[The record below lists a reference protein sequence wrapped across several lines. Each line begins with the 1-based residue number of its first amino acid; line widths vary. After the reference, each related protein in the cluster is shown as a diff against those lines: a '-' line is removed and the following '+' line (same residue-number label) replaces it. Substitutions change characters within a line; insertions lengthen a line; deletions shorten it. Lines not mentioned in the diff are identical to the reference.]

1 MSIGVEKLLE
11 HRNDIDAELQKHK
24 SPITVMFT
32 DLAGSTSFFEK
43 FGDTVGVAWL
53 EEHNQIVIPKLA
65 AHNGV
70 LVKTIGDS
78 VMAYFT
84 DSKNAIL
91 ASIAMQQALLEA
103 NKKRKDGEQMF
114 VRVALHHGLGYL
126 RG

>member
-1 MSIGVEKLLE
+1 MSIGVEKLLAN
-11 HRNDIDAELQKHK
+11 RTDIDAELQKHK

-43 FGDTVGVAWL
+43 FGDTIGVAWL

-65 AHNGV
+65 QYDGV

-84 DSKNAIL
+84 DSKKAIL
-91 ASIAMQQALLEA
+91 AASAMQKSLL
-103 NKKRKDGEQMF
+103 
-114 VRVALHHGLGYL
+114 
-126 RG
+126 